1 MQLFFSTTNRNG
13 RQCTNSEIS
22 PPCEDLAV
30 AIKLDHSVFSRPL
43 NLRCHEK
50 RWVNVKEKGRDIFI
64 PVTTSAHITITSFR
78 IDFNQF
84 LERQQIRT
92 KRSLAAPLRNDFNL
106 VLCFFS
112 PQNTT
117 YFRKLKVIRRTTC
130 TPSLDAALGLVFVFT
145 RADHK
150 LNGSGIFLLLANI
163 HSSKLFWQNRPS
175 AEKDCHNLK
184 VKEFTSRGIQTFNTH
199 QSFKPTALSHSN
211 TSLVFQDMIEVW
223 GGASTTSKVAA
234 VKNTKL

>member
-1 MQLFFSTTNRNG
+1 MQLFFSSTNRNG

-43 NLRCHEK
+43 NLCCHEK
-50 RWVNVKEKGRDIFI
+50 WWVNVKEKTRDIFI
-64 PVTTSAHITITSFR
+64 PETTSAHITITSFR

-92 KRSLAAPLRNDFNL
+92 KRSLGAPLRNDSNL
-106 VLCFFS
+106 VLWLFF

-117 YFRKLKVIRRTTC
+117 YFRKPKVIRRTTC
-130 TPSLDAALGLVFVFT
+130 TPSLDPTLGLVFVFT

-150 LNGSGIFLLLANI
+150 PNGSGFKFSSCWQIFTQ
-163 HSSKLFWQNRPS
+163 SKIDSQNRAS
-175 AEKDCHNLK
+175 AEKDCHTL
-184 VKEFTSRGIQTFNTH
+184 
-199 QSFKPTALSHSN
+199 
-211 TSLVFQDMIEVW
+211 
-223 GGASTTSKVAA
+223 
-234 VKNTKL
+234 